1 MVNFHYYCKI
11 YIRKGKIEKK
21 GGCMEKV
28 EKRRELKVIAE
39 DRVGTIADVSRLI
52 SQKGVNIEDICV
64 YTISGDAIFYLITED
79 NDKLAKLFSEKGY
92 RVEEREVVVMSL
104 ENRAGAL
111 QKVAEKLK
119 EENIDVKYLY
129 GTMSGKGENTTLVF
143 SSSDND
149 KAVEVLKYILSLSG
163 WSR

>member
-1 MVNFHYYCKI
+1 
-11 YIRKGKIEKK
+11 
-21 GGCMEKV
+21 MENV
-28 EKRRELKVIAE
+28 EKRKELKVIVK
-39 DRVGTIADVSRLI
+39 DRVGAIADVSRLA

-143 SSSDND
+143 SSNDNE
-149 KAVEVLKYILSLSG
+149 KAVEVLRYILSLSE
-163 WSR
+163 WNR

>member
-1 MVNFHYYCKI
+1 
-11 YIRKGKIEKK
+11 
-21 GGCMEKV
+21 MENV
-28 EKRRELKVIAE
+28 EKRKELKVIVK
-39 DRVGTIADVSRLI
+39 DRVGAIADVSRLA

-79 NDKLAKLFSEKGY
+79 NDKLAKIFSEKGY

-143 SSSDND
+143 SSNDNE
-149 KAVEVLKYILSLSG
+149 KTVEVLRYILSLSE
-163 WSR
+163 WNR

>member
-1 MVNFHYYCKI
+1 MEN
-11 YIRKGKIEKK
+11 IEKRK
-21 GGCMEKV
+21 
-28 EKRRELKVIAE
+28 ELKVIVK
-39 DRVGTIADVSRLI
+39 DRVGAIADVSRLA

-79 NDKLAKLFSEKGY
+79 NDKLAKIFSEKGY

-143 SSSDND
+143 SSNDNE
-149 KAVEVLKYILSLSG
+149 KAVEVLRYILSLSE
-163 WSR
+163 WNR

>member
-1 MVNFHYYCKI
+1 
-11 YIRKGKIEKK
+11 
-21 GGCMEKV
+21 MENV
-28 EKRRELKVIAE
+28 EKRKELKVIVK
-39 DRVGTIADVSRLI
+39 DRVGAIADVSRLV

-79 NDKLAKLFSEKGY
+79 NDKLVKLFSEKGY

-104 ENRAGAL
+104 ENRVGAL

-143 SSSDND
+143 SSNDNE
-149 KAVEVLKYILSLSG
+149 KAVEVLRYILSLSE
-163 WSR
+163 WNR